1 MTNFEPQQIG
11 KMILITGIVISI
23 IGAVII
29 LLSKA
34 GLFPL
39 PGDIKLEG
47 KNWNIYF
54 PVVTCIVIS
63 IVLTGIMW
71 IVNYLRK

>member
-23 IGAVII
+23 IGVVVI

-47 KNWNIYF
+47 KNWKIYF
-54 PVVTCIVIS
+54 PIVTCIIIS